1 MLKSRIFIL
10 STMGQL
16 VLLLCLLLYSQ
27 IKSGTALESDIQ
39 PKQQLV
45 ARLGLTDF
53 AIWTEARYSRHPSQ
67 ADFFSAFQDFP
78 SSLDHFPAG
87 SIIAP
92 VRDTGGGTP

>member
-1 MLKSRIFIL
+1 MLKSKLFIL
-10 STMGQL
+10 FTIGQL
-16 VLLLCLLLYSQ
+16 VLLLTLLLYSQ
-27 IKSGTALESDIQ
+27 IQSGPGLQRHIQ

-78 SSLDHFPAG
+78 SSPDHFPAG

-92 VRDTGGGTP
+92 GWSNGGETP